1 MKFNDISQDNKANS
15 PIAEYKNVING
26 LGKNPRISNAKIN

>member
-1 MKFNDISQDNKANS
+1 MKFNDISHDSKANS
-15 PIAEYKNVING
+15 PIAKNVING

>member
-1 MKFNDISQDNKANS
+1 MKFNDISHDNKANS
-15 PIAEYKNVING
+15 PIAEYKNG